1 MVVIE
6 GMIRKARTVLL
17 RRGIAIDDADD
28 LVQQAFLNIE
38 NYRETG
44 SVRSHEALL
53 VKAAINLSI
62 DQARRQQ
69 RAPFA
74 PGLDG
79 ATDVFD
85 NRPGPHE
92 VLEARTKLESV
103 KRGLDQL
110 SDKTRRIL
118 LARRIDELTVSE
130 IAYRE
135 NMTVAAVEK
144 QIARG
149 TLALMKWLDGW

>member
-1 MVVIE
+1 MVFID
-6 GMIRKARTVLL
+6 GMLRKARSALL
-17 RRGIAIDDADD
+17 RRGVGPEDADD

-38 NYRETG
+38 TYRKAG
-44 SVRSHEALL
+44 SVRSHEAII

-62 DQARRQQ
+62 DLARRQQ

-79 ATDVFD
+79 ADVFD
-85 NRPGPHE
+85 CRPGPHE
-92 VLEARTKLESV
+92 VLEARVKLELV

-110 SDKTRRIL
+110 NDKTRRIL
-118 LARRIDELTVSE
+118 LARRIDELSVSE
-130 IAYRE
+130 IARCE